1 MSVAAVSQ
9 QSASIGVPD
18 AGAGAFVPHHSVL
31 QHARDQAREQGLAYS
46 GNITPAEAWELI
58 AQQAAV
64 LVDVRTTEERKFV
77 GYVPGTL
84 SIPWQIGTSLQTNP
98 RFLRE
103 LESKVSK
110 DTPLLLLCRSGA
122 RSIAAARAATKA
134 GFKHVYNVSEGFEGE
149 LDASRQR
156 GHREGWRFRG
166 LPWLQD

>member
-1 MSVAAVSQ
+1 MSVAAISQ
-9 QSASIGVPD
+9 HTGSIGSATALSFVPD
-18 AGAGAFVPHHSVL
+18 HPVL
-31 QHARDQAREQGLAYS
+31 QHARAQAQEQTLAYS
-46 GNITPAEAWELI
+46 GNVTPAEAWELI
-58 AQQAAV
+58 AEQASV
-64 LVDVRTTEERKFV
+64 LVDVRTAEERKFV

-84 SIPWQIGTSLQTNP
+84 SIPWQTGTSMQTNP

-103 LESKVSK
+103 LESKVAK

-134 GFKHVYNVSEGFEGE
+134 GFKHVFNVIEGFEGE

-166 LPWLQD
+166 LPWVQD

>member
-1 MSVAAVSQ
+1 MSVAALSQ
-9 QSASIGVPD
+9 HPGSSGSATALHFVPD
-18 AGAGAFVPHHSVL
+18 HPVL
-31 QHARDQAREQGLAYS
+31 QHARDQARELGLAYS
-46 GNITPAEAWELI
+46 GNVTPAEAWELV
-58 AQQAAV
+58 AEQAAV
-64 LVDVRTTEERKFV
+64 LVDVRTAEERKFV

-84 SIPWQIGTSLQTNP
+84 SIPWQTGTSMQTNP

-149 LDASRQR
+149 LDTSRQR
-156 GHREGWRFRG
+156 GHGEGWRFRG